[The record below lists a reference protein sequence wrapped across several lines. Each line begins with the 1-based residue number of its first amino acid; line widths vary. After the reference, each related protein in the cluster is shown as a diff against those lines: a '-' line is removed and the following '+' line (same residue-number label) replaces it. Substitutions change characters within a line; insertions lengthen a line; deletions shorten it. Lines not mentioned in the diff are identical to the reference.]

1 MGGAPVIDPGIA
13 IEDVDPDA
21 LARVNAALSSRD
33 RAQRA
38 TKTIVHDGVEA
49 LGDLE
54 ALRREHDVDELV
66 LLDRTRLDDLSAEFV
81 DAARATDDQGD
92 LLARCRQIY
101 VNHPAVTLVPCPA
114 AGGPGWGPVQRLLRS
129 IANGRWITV
138 LVGEWKLAAEIN
150 GGRIVRI
157 TSSPPEGAVN
167 AVALRGS
174 VDDLDAVLSAPNP
187 IGELVGRVDAGLVAV
202 DVGEGVQWVG

>member
-1 MGGAPVIDPGIA
+1 MIDPRIA

-33 RAQRA
+33 RALRA
-38 TKTIVHDGVEA
+38 TKTIVHNGVEA

-54 ALRREHDVDELV
+54 ALRREHGVDELV
-66 LLDRTRLDDLSAEFV
+66 LLDRTRLDDLSAQFV
-81 DAARATDDQGD
+81 EAARATDDQGE
-92 LLARCRQIY
+92 LLARCREIY

-114 AGGPGWGPVQRLLRS
+114 GEGPGWASVQRLLRS
-129 IANGRWITV
+129 IKNGRWITAV
-138 LVGEWKLAAEIN
+138 VGEWRLAAEIN

-157 TSSPPEGAVN
+157 TSSPPEGSVN

-187 IGELVGRVDAGLVAV
+187 IGELTDRVDAGLVAV